1 MVAGRQLAQRIRLEL
16 HVLVRRVAVRGARVH
31 QSTQPRAPLRQRGH
45 DRAAAARGRAA
56 ATAAAAAAAAA
67 ARDRR
72 GGAREVEEP
81 PADGRAVR
89 LRISHAQL
97 APQRWRIVLTLA
109 QREPEAALRALHV
122 RGHET

>member
-45 DRAAAARGRAA
+45 DRAAAARGRA
-56 ATAAAAAAAAA
+56 AAAAAAAAA